1 MNKRTKSI
9 LTRSFCL
16 LITATTFWIIISRI
30 EPDRFWDLLRG
41 LNIPLYIAGVALVPA
56 AVLIQ
61 AYRWKLCIDDIFRIP
76 YSVLLRLTTI
86 SYFFNNFF
94 LSFIGGD
101 IFRAF
106 SIAKPLGKIRA
117 AFTLFLVRATN
128 IWGAAMIPAPFYLLY
143 RSFFL
148 SSRAF
153 LVTFL
158 ISITA
163 WVCIF
168 LVPLVSRLRPEWIR
182 RFPNKITT
190 IDLEYAFKPRRLTA
204 LMVSSITFQVVNI
217 LIVYLYAQS
226 LRIEIGLVELCLV
239 VPGVAVITSLPISIN
254 GIGIREGSFV
264 LALGFFGISPEKAF
278 ALSLLTYTGSIY
290 VSIVGGC
297 IFLFHKLVGR
307 EGHLVPNK

>member
-1 MNKRTKSI
+1 MSI
-9 LTRSFCL
+9 TV
-16 LITATTFWIIISRI
+16 ITFWIILSRV
-30 EPDRFWDLLRG
+30 EPDRFWDLLRR

-61 AYRWKLCIDDIFRIP
+61 AYRWGLCIDDVFGIP
-76 YSVLLRLTTI
+76 YSVLLRLTTV

-106 SIAKPLGKIRA
+106 SIAKPLGKMRA
-117 AFTLFLVRATN
+117 AFSLFLVRSTN
-128 IWGAAMIPAPFYLLY
+128 IWGAAIIPAPFYLLY

-153 LVTFL
+153 LVMFL
-158 ISITA
+158 ISIAA
-163 WVCIF
+163 WICIF
-168 LVPLVSRLRPEWIR
+168 LIPPALRLYPKWLR
-182 RFPNKITT
+182 RFSNTT
-190 IDLEYAFKPRRLTA
+190 IDLQNTLRPRRFAA
-204 LMVSSITFQVVNI
+204 LMLSSIAFQAVNI
-217 LIVYLYAQS
+217 LIVYLYARS
-226 LRIEIGLVELCLV
+226 LQIDIGLVQLCLV

-254 GIGIREGSFV
+254 GVGIREGSFV

-290 VSIVGGC
+290 VSMVGGG
-297 IFLFHKLVGR
+297 IFLFQRLLGR
-307 EGHLVPNK
+307 EEHPVPDE